1 MAGDN
6 LAINSLVLPTLGI
19 ICNFYRI
26 WVDEEVGIRDDGV
39 ELVFVEQFL
48 ERVGFLVFSKW
59 PIL

>member
-6 LAINSLVLPTLGI
+6 FAINSLVLPTLGI

-26 WVDEEVGIRDDGV
+26 WVDEEVGIRDDGM

>member
-6 LAINSLVLPTLGI
+6 LVINLLVFLILGI

-39 ELVFVEQFL
+39 ELVFVE
-48 ERVGFLVFSKW
+48 
-59 PIL
+59 